1 MIYKV
6 PSAYSLY
13 IHLQTGGMYSF
24 YMRKAGRV
32 CDMTPL
38 MVRKDNSNKSRL
50 I

>member
-13 IHLQTGGMYSF
+13 IRLQTGGMYSF

-32 CDMTPL
+32 CDMTFL
-38 MVRKDNSNKSRL
+38 MVRTDSSNESRL
-50 I
+50 V